1 MENQQA
7 SLSDQEL
14 KEALEKAKKTAIY
27 DALFIGLLIGIAAYS
42 TFSNGL
48 GLLTFLPIVYLPIAG
63 KNKKK
68 RTELENKIKERE
80 I

>member
-27 DALFIGLLIGIAAYS
+27 DALFIGLLIGVAAYS
-42 TFSNGL
+42 TFSNGF

-68 RTELENKIKERE
+68 RTELENQIKERGL
-80 I
+80 